1 MTWLLFPF
9 GHESGHRRYV
19 CPIDKGQT
27 CDNYSWLSALLHL
40 ELAKIQKLKERL

>member
-1 MTWLLFPF
+1 MNQNI
-9 GHESGHRRYV
+9 GDMIM

-40 ELAKIQKLKERL
+40 ELAEIQKWKECL